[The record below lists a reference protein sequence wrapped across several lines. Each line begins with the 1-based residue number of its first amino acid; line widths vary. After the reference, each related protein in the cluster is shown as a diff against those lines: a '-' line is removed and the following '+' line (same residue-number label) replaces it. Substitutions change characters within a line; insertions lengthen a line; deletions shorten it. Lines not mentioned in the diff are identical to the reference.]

1 MSQSAAANQAQDDVA
16 RIIRQEQELV
26 YDRFDEAA
34 AFALGSRIR
43 ALGVERNLTIVC
55 DIRTWDR
62 QLFFTALPGTSAD
75 NSEWVRRKINLV
87 RRFLKSSY
95 RVVRERNHPD
105 RLLPPH
111 MAMSQDEYALAGG
124 GFPMRV
130 KGAGIIGTVT
140 VSGLPERD
148 DHGLVIEALA
158 LELGRDPATY
168 ALPALLPIAA

>member
-1 MSQSAAANQAQDDVA
+1 MSQSAAASQAQDDVA

-43 ALGVERNLTIVC
+43 ALGVERKLTIVC

-62 QLFFTALPGTSAD
+62 QLFFAALPGTSAD

-95 RVVRERNHPD
+95 RVVRERNQPD

-124 GFPMRV
+124 GFPIRV

-158 LELGRDPATY
+158 LELGHDPASY
-168 ALPALLPIAA
+168 ALPALVG

>member
-1 MSQSAAANQAQDDVA
+1 MAYPARPAGGHDLRPRLPVHRTVRQQVPAVGTADGWHSSLADGLAAGDGA
-16 RIIRQEQELV
+16 
-26 YDRFDEAA
+26 
-34 AFALGSRIR
+34 
-43 ALGVERNLTIVC
+43 
-55 DIRTWDR
+55 
-62 QLFFTALPGTSAD
+62 ALPGTSAD

-95 RVVRERNHPD
+95 RVVRERNQPD

-124 GFPMRV
+124 GFPIRV

-148 DHGLVIEALA
+148 DHGLVVEALA
-158 LELGRDPATY
+158 LELGHDPASY
-168 ALPALLPIAA
+168 ALPALVG